1 MIASYRDPRYAASI
15 RIQQIQE
22 RSKDRPEGVPE
33 ELTHI
38 HARRVARTAAGG
50 VAIAGFAAMVIA
62 FLVSVSGLGRG
73 AAAGV
78 HPTLVLAGAIT
89 LAVVTYVVARI
100 AAASRFERRV
110 WASFDGGQDELSRLA
125 RIEDDSVRRAAAR
138 LAGAGEKMSVAL
150 PMAGVSLLAP
160 LSSHL
165 VVWSV
170 LGGGDVGSA
179 RWLEGFDGWI
189 GASLLLVGISHM
201 TLAYLCGRFADK
213 VGASSLVALS
223 HSTPMSGW
231 AAFGW
236 TVLASCV
243 PGIIALA
250 IPPMLV
256 AATGIAFI
264 PYMFRFMHGRV
275 VDERTALDLG

>member
-50 VAIAGFAAMVIA
+50 VAIAGFAAMVLAVVINT
-62 FLVSVSGLGRG
+62 VWGEPDRH
-73 AAAGV
+73 GV
-78 HPTLVLAGAIT
+78 HPTLVLAGAVT
-89 LAVVTYVVARI
+89 LSVVTYLVARA

-110 WASFDGGQDELSRLA
+110 RASFDGGQDELSRLA

-138 LAGAGEKMSVAL
+138 LAGAGEKTSVAL

-160 LSSHL
+160 LSIHL

-170 LGGGDVGSA
+170 FGDDVGSE
-179 RWLEGFDGWI
+179 RWLDGFDWWI
-189 GASLLLVGISHM
+189 GASLLLVAIAHL
-201 TLAYLCGRFADK
+201 TLACLCGRFADK

-223 HSTPMSGW
+223 RSTPMSGW

-236 TVLASCV
+236 TVLASCL
-243 PGIIALA
+243 PGIVALA
-250 IPPMLV
+250 IPPLIV
-256 AATGIAFI
+256 AATGIVFI

>member
-22 RSKDRPEGVPE
+22 RSEDRPEGVPE

-50 VAIAGFAAMVIA
+50 VAIAGFVAMVIA
-62 FLVSVSGLGRG
+62 VLVDVFWLRQS
-73 AAAGV
+73 AAASV
-78 HPTLVLAGAIT
+78 HPTLFLAGAVT
-89 LAVVTYVVARI
+89 LSVVTYVVARA

-138 LAGAGEKMSVAL
+138 LAGAGEKTSVAL

-160 LSSHL
+160 LSLHL
-165 VVWSV
+165 VVWS
-170 LGGGDVGSA
+170 LCGGEVGSA
-179 RWLEGFDGWI
+179 WWLDAFDGWI
-189 GASLLLVGISHM
+189 GTSLLLVGVAHL
-201 TLAYLCGRFADK
+201 TLACLCGRFADK

-223 HSTPMSGW
+223 RSTPMSGW

-236 TVLASCV
+236 TVLASCL
-243 PGIIALA
+243 PGIVALA
-250 IPPMLV
+250 IPPLIV
-256 AATGIAFI
+256 AATGIVFI

>member
-33 ELTHI
+33 EITRI
-38 HARRVARTAAGG
+38 HARRVARTAAGI

-62 FLVSVSGLGRG
+62 VLVGVFWLGRG
-73 AAAGV
+73 GVAGV
-78 HPTLVLAGAIT
+78 HPTLFLAGAVALSI
-89 LAVVTYVVARI
+89 VTYVVARI

-110 WASFDGGQDELSRLA
+110 WASFDGAQDELSRLA
-125 RIEDDSVRRAAAR
+125 RIEDDSVRRAAVR
-138 LAGAGEKMSVAL
+138 LAGAGEKTSVAL

-160 LSSHL
+160 LSIHL

-170 LGGGDVGSA
+170 LGGHVGSE

-189 GASLLLVGISHM
+189 GASLLLVGIAHA

-223 HSTPMSGW
+223 HRSPMSGW

-236 TVLASCV
+236 TVLASCL
-243 PGIIALA
+243 PGIVALA
-250 IPPMLV
+250 IPPMIV
-256 AATGIAFI
+256 AATGIVFI

-275 VDERTALDLG
+275 VDERTALELD